1 MHVKGIKGFKI
12 NSVIC
17 LKCFC
22 SFTYFTLCHFTTG
35 LIKGSVM
42 SPQVF
47 MLSNFDLQKHDFH
60 RLHETLSRELP
71 EHKRNALLLAMPNIS
86 LEIIDKKKEVFR
98 AQIMSYAFLSA
109 AGAVVPLPG
118 FSLAVDG
125 GLLAKAVRQYKVGFG
140 LDSESLKR
148 LSDSTGVSFEE
159 LCGVIC
165 SPVALNKIS
174 VEFILKLLCQSAN
187 TAALMVAE
195 EGFSVI
201 PIFGTLVAT
210 TLSYK
215 VTENALHNFLE
226 MLAEDAHRVFKRA
239 LGSLNTSV

>member
-1 MHVKGIKGFKI
+1 MK
-12 NSVIC
+12 
-17 LKCFC
+17 
-22 SFTYFTLCHFTTG
+22 
-35 LIKGSVM
+35 

-47 MLSNFDLQKHDFH
+47 LLSNFDLQKHDFH
-60 RLHETLSRELP
+60 RLHETLESELP
-71 EHKRNALLLAMPNIS
+71 EHKKSALLLAMPNIS
-86 LEIIDKKKEVFR
+86 LDIIDKKKEVFR
-98 AQIMSYAFLSA
+98 AQIKYYAFLSA

-118 FSLAVDG
+118 LSLAVDG
-125 GLLAKAVRQYKVGFG
+125 GLLAGLVLQYKVGFG
-140 LDSESLKR
+140 LDRESLKR

-159 LCGVIC
+159 LYSVIR
-165 SPVALNKIS
+165 SPIALNKIS

-195 EGFSVI
+195 QGFSFI
-201 PIFGTLVAT
+201 PIFGSLVAA

-239 LGSLNTSV
+239 LGGFNTSV